1 MALANTPVLTESAS
15 DRPVRVA
22 VAGLGAVGL
31 QIARSLSDGLPGFE
45 IGAIAVRDKDAARR
59 KLGPDH
65 AQTPIVDL
73 EELAQHAD
81 IVVEC
86 APAAILR
93 EVVLPFVSTGKKA
106 IVLSCGALLQNM
118 DLVDTARENGG
129 QIIVP
134 SGALLG
140 LDAVSAAAEGE
151 IRSVRMTTRKP
162 VSGLV
167 GAPYLVSNNID
178 IQDIREPLRIFSGT
192 AREAAAGFPANLN
205 VAVALSL
212 AGVGPDKTRLDIWA
226 DPALSRNTHQIEVE
240 ADSASFSMSIENIPT
255 DNPKTGRITAL
266 SVIAALR
273 RLRAPL
279 RVGT

>member
-1 MALANTPVLTESAS
+1 MALANAPNLSETAFDQPL
-15 DRPVRVA
+15 RVA

-31 QIARSLSDGLPGFE
+31 QIAFKLAEGLPGFE
-45 IGAIAVRDKDAARR
+45 LGAVAVRDKDAARR

-65 AQTPIVDL
+65 AETAIVDL
-73 EELAQHAD
+73 HELERYAD
-81 IVVEC
+81 VVVEC

-93 EVVLPFVSTGKKA
+93 EVVLPFVSAGKKA
-106 IVLSCGALLQNM
+106 VVLSCGALLRNM

-162 VSGLV
+162 VIGLV

-178 IQDIREPLRIFSGT
+178 IQDIREPLRVFSGT
-192 AREAAAGFPANLN
+192 AREAAVGFPANLN

-212 AGVGPDKTRLDIWA
+212 AGLGPDKTQLDIWA
-226 DPALSRNTHQIEVE
+226 DPALNRNTHHIEVDS
-240 ADSASFSMSIENIPT
+240 DSASFSMSIENIPSE
-255 DNPKTGRITAL
+255 NPKTGRITAL

>member
-1 MALANTPVLTESAS
+1 MALANASNSAETAS
-15 DRPVRVA
+15 DRRLRVA
-22 VAGLGAVGL
+22 IAGLGAVGL
-31 QIARSLSDGLPGFE
+31 QIARKLADGLPGFE
-45 IGAIAVRDKDAARR
+45 LGAIAVRDRDAARR
-59 KLGPDH
+59 KLGPGH
-65 AQTPIVDL
+65 AETPIVDL
-73 EELAQHAD
+73 HELERHAD
-81 IVVEC
+81 VVVEC

-93 EVVLPFVSTGKKA
+93 EVVLPFVSAGKKA
-106 IVLSCGALLQNM
+106 VVLSCGALLQNM
-118 DLVDTARENGG
+118 DLVDTARENNG

-140 LDAVSAAAEGE
+140 LDAVSAAAEGQ

-162 VSGLV
+162 VTGLV

-178 IQDIREPLRIFSGT
+178 IQDIKEPLRIFSGT
-192 AREAAAGFPANLN
+192 AREAAVGFPANLN

-212 AGVGPDKTRLDIWA
+212 AGLGPDRTQLDIWA
-226 DPALSRNTHQIEVE
+226 DPALNRNTHHIEVD
-240 ADSASFSMSIENIPT
+240 ADSASFSMSIENVPT

>member
-1 MALANTPVLTESAS
+1 MALANAPNLPETATEK
-15 DRPVRVA
+15 PLRVA

-31 QIARSLSDGLPGFE
+31 QIARRLADGLPGFE
-45 IGAIAVRDKDAARR
+45 LGAVAVRDKDAARE
-59 KLGPDH
+59 KLGSGH
-65 AQTPIVDL
+65 ADTVIVDL
-73 EELAQHAD
+73 HELELHAD
-81 IVVEC
+81 VVVEC

-93 EVVLPFVSTGKKA
+93 EVVLPFVSQGKKA
-106 IVLSCGALLQNM
+106 VVLSCGALLRNM
-118 DLVDTARENGG
+118 DLIDTARENGG

-140 LDAVSAAAEGE
+140 LDAVSAAAEGQ
-151 IRSVRMTTRKP
+151 IRSVRMITRKP
-162 VSGLV
+162 VTGLV

-178 IQDIREPLRIFSGT
+178 IRDIKEPLRVFSGT
-192 AREAAAGFPANLN
+192 AREAAMGFPANLN

-212 AGVGPDKTRLDIWA
+212 AGLGPDKTQLDIWA
-226 DPALSRNTHQIEVE
+226 DPALKRNTHHIEVDS
-240 ADSASFSMSIENIPT
+240 DSASFSMSIENIPSE
-255 DNPKTGRITAL
+255 NPKTGRITAL

>member
-1 MALANTPVLTESAS
+1 MTLANASVLTHPAS
-15 DRPVRVA
+15 DRQLRVA

-31 QIARSLSDGLPGFE
+31 QVARKLSDGLPGFE

-59 KLGPDH
+59 KLGPNY
-65 AQTPIVDL
+65 AETPLVDL
-73 EELAQHAD
+73 HELEQYAD
-81 IVVEC
+81 VVVEC

-93 EVVLPFVSTGKKA
+93 EVVLPFVSVGKKA
-106 IVLSCGALLQNM
+106 VVLSCGALLRNM
-118 DLVDTARENGG
+118 DLVEMAHENGG

-178 IQDIREPLRIFSGT
+178 IRDIKEPLRIFSGT
-192 AREAAAGFPANLN
+192 AREAAVGFPANLN

-212 AGVGPDKTRLDIWA
+212 AGVGPDKTQLDIWA
-226 DPALSRNTHQIEVE
+226 DPALSRNTHQIEVD

-273 RLRAPL
+273 RLRSPL